1 MTEIGR
7 ERGWSGRFSRA
18 EFDAATDP
26 DGALLVGTPEQV
38 AEKIIAQHRLFGHDR
53 FLAQVSVGNVPH
65 HLVMRAIE
73 LLGTEVAPL
82 VRHELA
88 PSDPVSA

>member
-1 MTEIGR
+1 MMSEIGR
-7 ERGWSGRFSRA
+7 ERGWHGGFTRP
-18 EFDAATDP
+18 EFDAATGP
-26 DGALLVGTPEQV
+26 DGALLVGTAEQV
-38 AEKIIAQHRLFGHDR
+38 AAKIVAQHRLFGHDR

-88 PSDPVSA
+88 IV